1 MAFDFSDEFFPTA
14 LSAGLSASTSDNVVQ
29 VDTLPSAFVTEVQ
42 NTDSPEFPLR
52 IGRGQ
57 SQERVLVIGINDAST
72 GKLNVSRNEGPYG
85 LSSHAAGARV
95 AHAMPA
101 GTATRISVIG
111 DALRIQEGGDTV
123 EHLYLPEDG
132 KMWTDSAQTT
142 PVDTS
147 ALPQPLGALEDQ
159 SGNHVATQGTTA
171 NKPTVKEDVQG
182 RLYIEM
188 LPGEDFLETTLT
200 TPTATKVSTIP
211 GVGAFSAE
219 VDPSLKGRANVRLQ
233 STTAGALV
241 RGGTYSQDARG
252 DWASALDQ
260 RGKDVADAVTSFKEY
275 FRDEPLTHYDAHA
288 QDTSSVTNMGYMFQG
303 TSVSDLSPLSGW
315 DTSSVTAMGSMFN
328 GTSVSDLSP
337 LSGWDTSSVTAM
349 GSMFRGT
356 SLSDLSPLRN
366 WDTSSVTNMGG
377 MFAGTSVSDLS
388 PLSGWDTSSVT
399 IMVVMFL
406 RTSVSDLSPLSNWDT
421 SQVTNMRFMFQ
432 NTSVSDLS
440 GLSGWDTSNVTNM
453 GHMFDG
459 TSVSDLSPLSGWDT
473 SNVTDMGNM
482 FDGTSVSDLSPL
494 SGWDTSNVTDMGNM
508 FDGTSV
514 SDPSTISGWDVANV
528 NNFASFLE
536 DAPLDS
542 AKTGDM
548 LDGWTDGSPNTAADL
563 QTGVT
568 LGIQNADF
576 SQMDTGGQDAVN
588 ALCSNQN
595 WTINATNA
603 PADCS

>member
-1 MAFDFSDEFFPTA
+1 MPYRFSDHFYVTQ
-14 LSAGLSASTSDNVVQ
+14 LSSEITSSATTIT
-29 VDTLPSAFVTEVQ
+29 VDTLSATFADDVRSGGEY
-42 NTDSPEFPLR
+42 PLR
-52 IGRGQ
+52 IGRGEA
-57 SQERVLVIGINDAST
+57 QERVLVTGIADEANN
-72 GKLNVSRNEGPYG
+72 KLTVERGVEYG
-85 LSSHAAGARV
+85 ASSHSAGARV

-101 GTATRISVIG
+101 GTATRINAIG

-132 KMWTDSAQTT
+132 KMWQDSAQTT

-159 SGNHVATQGTTA
+159 SGNHVATQSTTA
-171 NKPTVKEDVQG
+171 NKPSVKEDAQG
-182 RLYIEM
+182 RLYIYFV
-188 LPGEDFLETTLT
+188 PNEDFLETTVT

-219 VDPSLKGRANVRLQ
+219 VDRSIKGRTNVRIQ

-241 RGGTYSQDARG
+241 RSGTYSQDARG

-260 RGKDVADAVTSFKEY
+260 RGKDVADNVTSFKDY
-275 FRDEPLTHYDAHA
+275 FRGEPLVDYDAHA
-288 QDTSSVTNMGYMFQG
+288 QDTSSVTDMGNMFRN

-315 DTSSVTAMGSMFN
+315 DTSSVT
-328 GTSVSDLSP
+328 D
-337 LSGWDTSSVTAM
+337 
-349 GSMFRGT
+349 
-356 SLSDLSPLRN
+356 
-366 WDTSSVTNMGG
+366 
-377 MFAGTSVSDLS
+377 
-388 PLSGWDTSSVT
+388 
-399 IMVVMFL
+399 
-406 RTSVSDLSPLSNWDT
+406 
-421 SQVTNMRFMFQ
+421 MRRMFQ
-432 NTSVSDLS
+432 N
-440 GLSGWDTSNVTNM
+440 
-453 GHMFDG
+453 
-459 TSVSDLSPLSGWDT
+459 
-473 SNVTDMGNM
+473 
-482 FDGTSVSDLSPL
+482 
-494 SGWDTSNVTDMGNM
+494 
-508 FDGTSV
+508 TSV

-528 NNFASFLE
+528 TDFTSFLE
-536 DAPLDS
+536 GAPLDS

-588 ALCSNQN
+588 ALCSNQS